1 MLSSKTTD
9 IYDYSKQNTVVSS
22 NVSAGEIAISSKKD
36 TNITGSNV
44 VADNDVSVKAGGNL
58 NIGSSEQT
66 SESEYIKSVK
76 KSGILSGGGLGFTIG
91 KEKQKDQYANQ
102 NIEQVGS
109 TVGSVKGNVNL
120 NADKAANVKGSS
132 VVAGK
137 DINITGEN
145 VKIENSDSIYNAQ
158 EKHEFKR
165 TGLSV
170 SVGGEA
176 VNKVS
181 EVVNHVERAN
191 QVNDKRLAALHGY
204 KVVESVE
211 KNIGMLKDAVKNPS
225 QGLSLNVSVG
235 SSQSKSESK
244 STTVVANAS
253 EVKAEGNVQI
263 TSTEKDI
270 NITGSNVEGKDVTLN
285 AKENLN
291 ITASKNTNNTE
302 QSSKSSSVSIG
313 ASLELGRSPS
323 YSISGSMSKGEVS
336 ANGTTYNESNVTANK
351 DLNFASGKG
360 TNIKGGKLSGEKVT
374 GNIGGDLNI
383 ESKQDSNSYKENNKS
398 IGVSIG
404 LGSNKAVSGSASVGK
419 IDSNYKSVTDQSG
432 VYAGEDGFDIRVE
445 TNTDLKG
452 GIISSTA
459 DADKNKLSTGTLTF
473 EDIQNKADYKAGGAG
488 IKVNK
493 NNDADYNEKG
503 ITPDIGMPASGEA
516 ESTTKATI
524 SKGTIEIRDKENQKQ
539 DINKLNRDNAN
550 SLNKLGEILD
560 KTKIE
565 ERQKLANLFGELA
578 YNEIHYMD
586 GSNEQKALYHAVV
599 GGIMSKLT
607 GGDFLAGAS
616 AAGINKLVIEEIDKV
631 VGGDP
636 DKAQWVSAALG
647 AVISGLVSGNVQA
660 GASTAA
666 SGTKNNFYQRLTPFK
681 KIIEK
686 IKNEG
691 LLDRLA
697 DDEYYV
703 INIDIGTDISTIA
716 RMLGM
721 SVSAIKKINS
731 LEGSIGI
738 IIDKNGGVY
747 DTDGISVSAGIGKFT
762 NNTEMNIADSPYGI
776 TLAIG
781 HIPQY
786 IRGMQYKEYLTGGSA
801 SLNMSI
807 LGIYAGTAFSG
818 ELEDLNISLD
828 TGVNSSFDNSISLGI
843 SNADYVGNIFNSNI
857 FDKTYEYNQHIKDY
871 IAVENLDGVN
881 FYCDENGTIRLQKG
895 EQLYAADIGRW
906 ENVRGVYKLINGWRK
921 ISLEETKKFLDEDN
935 RNE

>member
-1 MLSSKTTD
+1 L
-9 IYDYSKQNTVVSS
+9 
-22 NVSAGEIAISSKKD
+22 
-36 TNITGSNV
+36 
-44 VADNDVSVKAGGNL
+44 L
-58 NIGSSEQT
+58 
-66 SESEYIKSVK
+66 
-76 KSGILSGGGLGFTIG
+76 
-91 KEKQKDQYANQ
+91 
-102 NIEQVGS
+102 
-109 TVGSVKGNVNL
+109 
-120 NADKAANVKGSS
+120 
-132 VVAGK
+132 
-137 DINITGEN
+137 
-145 VKIENSDSIYNAQ
+145 
-158 EKHEFKR
+158 
-165 TGLSV
+165 
-170 SVGGEA
+170 
-176 VNKVS
+176 
-181 EVVNHVERAN
+181 
-191 QVNDKRLAALHGY
+191 
-204 KVVESVE
+204 
-211 KNIGMLKDAVKNPS
+211 
-225 QGLSLNVSVG
+225 
-235 SSQSKSESK
+235 QS
-244 STTVVANAS
+244 
-253 EVKAEGNVQI
+253 
-263 TSTEKDI
+263 
-270 NITGSNVEGKDVTLN
+270 
-285 AKENLN
+285 
-291 ITASKNTNNTE
+291 
-302 QSSKSSSVSIG
+302 
-313 ASLELGRSPS
+313 
-323 YSISGSMSKGEVS
+323 
-336 ANGTTYNESNVTANK
+336 
-351 DLNFASGKG
+351 
-360 TNIKGGKLSGEKVT
+360 
-374 GNIGGDLNI
+374 
-383 ESKQDSNSYKENNKS
+383 
-398 IGVSIG
+398 
-404 LGSNKAVSGSASVGK
+404 
-419 IDSNYKSVTDQSG
+419 
-432 VYAGEDGFDIRVE
+432 FD
-445 TNTDLKG
+445 
-452 GIISSTA
+452 
-459 DADKNKLSTGTLTF
+459 
-473 EDIQNKADYKAGGAG
+473 
-488 IKVNK
+488 
-493 NNDADYNEKG
+493 
-503 ITPDIGMPASGEA
+503 
-516 ESTTKATI
+516 
-524 SKGTIEIRDKENQKQ
+524 
-539 DINKLNRDNAN
+539 
-550 SLNKLGEILD
+550 
-560 KTKIE
+560 
-565 ERQKLANLFGELA
+565 LFGELA

-607 GGDFLAGAS
+607 GGDFLAGAT

-631 VGGDP
+631 AGGDP

-647 AVISGLVSGNVQA
+647 AVISGLMSGNVQA

-738 IIDKNGGVY
+738 IIDENGGVY

-786 IRGMQYKEYLTGGSA
+786 IRGMQYKGYLTGGSA

-857 FDKTYEYNQHIKDY
+857 FGKTYEYNQHIKDY

-921 ISLEETKKFLDEDN
+921 ISLEETKKLLDEDN